1 MLNIQQ
7 IIKGHN
13 QTILK
18 NSAQP
23 TQDQAE
29 RACNGRKKEE
39 CPVEGNCLTKEVIYQ
54 AQVTSANKTKT
65 YVGLTATELKATM
78 GDKSI
83 ETLGSKI

>member
-7 IIKGHN
+7 IIKEHN

-29 RACNGRKKEE
+29 RACNCRKKEE
-39 CPVEGNCLTKEVIYQ
+39 CPLEGNCLSKEIIYQ
-54 AQVTSANKTKT
+54 AQVTSASKTET
-65 YVGLTATELKATM
+65 YVGLT
-78 GDKSI
+78 I
-83 ETLGSKI
+83 KITRVVNPPLEF